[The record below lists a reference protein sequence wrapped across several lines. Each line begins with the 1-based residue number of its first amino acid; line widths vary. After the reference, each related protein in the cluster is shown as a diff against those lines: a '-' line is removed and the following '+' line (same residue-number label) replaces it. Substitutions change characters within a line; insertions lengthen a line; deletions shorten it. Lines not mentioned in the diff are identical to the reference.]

1 MNFLELAKVKVPA
14 CGIFAEPTFK
24 SEMVNQVLEG
34 EEVKVMDKKG
44 RWLQVS
50 LVFDGY
56 EGWIHEMYLDNINV
70 SDDYLKEINI
80 EEFYDF
86 PIIKAACK
94 MLGKPYIW
102 GGRSYQGYDCSGL
115 VQTTMNSLGFDFP
128 RDAKKQAESKLLYEV
143 SIEDVAEQDFLFFE
157 ENGAVSHVAICMSQ
171 NINSQNNLEYMFYM
185 IHSSGMVKFS
195 NVIFDKLL
203 NACIDGKKDNEIK
216 LHKAMRLRN

>member
-1 MNFLELAKVKVPA
+1 MNFLELANVKVPA

-34 EEVKVMDKKG
+34 EEVKIIDKKG

-56 EGWIHEMYLDNINV
+56 EGWIHEMYLDSINA

-80 EEFYDF
+80 EDFSDF
-86 PIIKAACK
+86 PIIKGAYK

-128 RDAKKQAESKLLYEV
+128 RDAKKQAESNLLYEV
-143 SIEDVAEQDFLFFE
+143 AIEDVLEQDFLFFE
-157 ENGAVSHVAICMSQ
+157 ENGAISHVAISMTE
-171 NINSQNNLEYMFYM
+171 NINSKNNSHYRFYI
-185 IHSSGMVKFS
+185 IHSSGMVRVS

-203 NACIDGKKDNEIK
+203 NASIDGKRDSKIK